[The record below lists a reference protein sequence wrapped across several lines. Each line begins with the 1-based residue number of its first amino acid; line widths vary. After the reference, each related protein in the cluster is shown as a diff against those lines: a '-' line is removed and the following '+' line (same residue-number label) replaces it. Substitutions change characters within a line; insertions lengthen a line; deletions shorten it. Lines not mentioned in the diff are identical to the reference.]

1 MYIRQRLIIFGL
13 KMIFNYGQKIEIY
26 IYIYIYIYYL
36 KKSTNISSTTRPL
49 KFSYISIL
57 TNLLQTDN
65 ETKSVKAIYN

>member
-13 KMIFNYGQKIEIY
+13 KMIFNYGQKIE